1 MLLNDCRMRSRFDE
15 KWSTA
20 IGWVITANHFF
31 IPLFLVSVLV
41 FRVNDLEKSFA
52 RFSKRGLE

>member
-20 IGWVITANHFF
+20 IRWIASANHFF
-31 IPLFLVSVLV
+31 IPLFIVSILV
-41 FRVNDLEKSFA
+41 FRADQRKSFIWLE
-52 RFSKRGLE
+52 KRGL

>member
-20 IGWVITANHFF
+20 IGWIGSANHFF
-31 IPLFLVSVLV
+31 VPLVLVSVLFFPLNNCV
-41 FRVNDLEKSFA
+41 KSFA
-52 RFSKRGLE
+52 LTEMRGL

>member
-20 IGWVITANHFF
+20 IGWLRTANHLF
-31 IPLFLVSVLV
+31 IPLFLISKLV
-41 FRVNDLEKSFA
+41 FRANDRGKSFA
-52 RFSKRGLE
+52 WLEKRELE